1 MTVETQSAR
10 VTNAYPI
17 ATGLFPAWGFITSLV
32 NPLVAAVKGVLHLK
46 RNCLMRSIWF
56 AALCALAIG
65 ASSPAPAQAEGP
77 EPNTTIEIYRIA
89 PGQHE
94 AFLKEIARYDEAN
107 RLAGVPPR
115 QLYVHS
121 DGADWDFI
129 LVQPAHY
136 PPDKQAALDKAW
148 KELGLPSGA
157 DFFLN
162 FRRFIAEHSDTVA
175 IGPTTA
181 ANYLATR
188 NAK

>member
-1 MTVETQSAR
+1 MKSAW
-10 VTNAYPI
+10 AISLFALSI
-17 ATGLFPAWGFITSLV
+17 ASA
-32 NPLVAAVKGVLHLK
+32 
-46 RNCLMRSIWF
+46 
-56 AALCALAIG
+56 
-65 ASSPAPAQAEGP
+65 SPACAQEQAR
-77 EPNTTIEIYRIA
+77 EPDTTIEIYRIA

-107 RLAGVPPR
+107 RMAGLPPR

-129 LVQPAHY
+129 LIQPSKT
-136 PPDKQAALDKAW
+136 PPDKAAALDKAW
-148 KELGLPSGA
+148 KQLGLPSGA

-181 ANYLATR
+181 ADYLATR
-188 NAK
+188 SAK

>member
-1 MTVETQSAR
+1 MRWSW
-10 VTNAYPI
+10 I
-17 ATGLFPAWGFITSLV
+17 ASLFALSIAVSTPA
-32 NPLVAAVKGVLHLK
+32 AAQE
-46 RNCLMRSIWF
+46 
-56 AALCALAIG
+56 AAL
-65 ASSPAPAQAEGP
+65 

-115 QLYVHS
+115 QLFVHS
-121 DGADWDFI
+121 DGAGWDFI
-129 LVQPAHY
+129 LIQPSHY
-136 PPDKQAALDKAW
+136 PPAKQAALDKAW
-148 KELGLPSGA
+148 KQLGLPSGA

-162 FRRFIAEHSDTVA
+162 FRRFIADHSDTVA

-188 NAK
+188 SSK